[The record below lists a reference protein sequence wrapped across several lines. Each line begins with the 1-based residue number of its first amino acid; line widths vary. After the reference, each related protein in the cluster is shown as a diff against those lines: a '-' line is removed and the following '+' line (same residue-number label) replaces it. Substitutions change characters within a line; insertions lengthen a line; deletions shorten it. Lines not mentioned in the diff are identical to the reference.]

1 MRFPIK
7 ISGFVQSGIGEAK
20 KMGFPTLNISPKKIP
35 KKLPMGVYAA
45 RVRTRMGNFCG
56 VAYYGPRFGHKN
68 SLAFEVHCFGLKKKL
83 LHIPITIE
91 MVKHIRGVKKFKSAA
106 ALKNRVRRDIALDK
120 KILKN
125 AIILHGFGNT
135 PSQFWYP
142 YIKKQ
147 LEKRGYD
154 VWVPYLPGSDNPT
167 LKKWLPFVMQN
178 GFLSDETILIGHSA
192 GAPLILSILEN
203 LSVKIKK
210 AVLVSGFMEAQP
222 GCANKL
228 LKAKYDWQK
237 IRSHTG
243 RIICLNSDNDP
254 WGCND
259 KQGKKITKAAH
270 GKFIFMR
277 GEGHM
282 GSATFHQPY
291 RKFPRL
297 LKLI

>member
-1 MRFPIK
+1 MMK
-7 ISGFVQSGIGEAK
+7 ITGFVQLGMGEAK

-35 KKLPMGVYAA
+35 KNFSMGVYAV
-45 RVRTRMGNFCG
+45 RVRTPMRNFCG
-56 VAYYGPRFGHKN
+56 IAYYGPRFGHKD
-68 SLAFEVHCFGLKKKL
+68 SFTFEAHCFGLKKNL
-83 LHIPITIE
+83 LHIPITVEI
-91 MVKHIRGVKKFKSAA
+91 VKRIRGVKKFKSVADA
-106 ALKNRVRRDIALDK
+106 KKCIRRDIAKAK

-154 VWVPYLPGSDNPT
+154 VWVPHLPGAANPT
-167 LKKWLPFVMQN
+167 LKKWLPFVFQN
-178 GFLSDETILIGHSA
+178 GFFSDETILIGHSA
-192 GAPLILSILEN
+192 GAPLILSILESI
-203 LSVKIKK
+203 SVTIKK
-210 AVLVSGFMEAQP
+210 AILVSGFMEPQP
-222 GCANKL
+222 LCANDL
-228 LKAKYDWQK
+228 LKAKYDWRK
-237 IRSHTG
+237 IRSHAG
-243 RIICLNSDNDP
+243 RIICINSDNDP
-254 WGCND
+254 WGCDD
-259 KQGKKITKAAH
+259 KQGRKIAKAAA

-291 RKFPRL
+291 RTFSRL